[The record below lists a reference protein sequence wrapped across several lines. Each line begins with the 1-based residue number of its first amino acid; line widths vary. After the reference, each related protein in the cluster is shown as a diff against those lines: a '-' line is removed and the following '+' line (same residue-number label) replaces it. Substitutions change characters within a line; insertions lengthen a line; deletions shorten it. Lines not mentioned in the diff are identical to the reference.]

1 MVSPYSV
8 GVPGGAQRQA
18 VALAAA
24 LARVGVEVEVL
35 APTGPGGPPPDD
47 PVAEV
52 PFVGLG
58 RAVAISVNGSRAPV
72 APFPWTA
79 ARALRLLRA
88 RRYDVVHLHEPFVPG
103 PTLAALAVGPRP
115 LVGTFHRAGSD
126 AAYRA
131 LGRGL
136 GRLAGRLGAAVAV
149 SEAARDTA
157 AGVLGVPPVRFE
169 VLWNGVEVEAF
180 ERARPIVG
188 TRPAVLFIGRHEA
201 RKGLGVLLEAF
212 ASVEA
217 DAELW
222 VCGSGPETAALQARH
237 PDDPRVMWLGRVGD
251 EELRGRMAGAT
262 VFCSPALGGES
273 FGLVLAEAM
282 AAGTAVVAS
291 DLPGYR
297 AALAGAG
304 VLVRPGDAGTLAGAL
319 SDLLAAPRRRADLVA
334 AGRARARALS
344 VDTLAGRYMEIY
356 ERVRAKV

>member
-8 GVPGGAQRQA
+8 SVPGGAQRQA
-18 VALAAA
+18 VALAVA
-24 LARVGVEVEVL
+24 LARRGVEVEVL
-35 APTGPGGPPPDD
+35 APTGPGTAPAPDLGG
-47 PVAEV
+47 V
-52 PFVGLG
+52 PLADLG
-58 RAVAISVNGSRAPV
+58 RALSIAVNGSRAPV

-79 ARALRLLRA
+79 ARALRLLHGG
-88 RRYDVVHLHEPFVPG
+88 RYDVVHLHEPFVPG
-103 PTLAALAVGPRP
+103 PTLAALAAGPRP

-136 GRLAGRLGAAVAV
+136 GRLGRRLGAAVAV
-149 SEAARDTA
+149 SDAARDTA
-157 AGVLGVPPVRFE
+157 AGVLGMRPGRFE
-169 VLWNGVEVEAF
+169 VLWNGVDVEAF

-188 TRPAVLFIGRHEA
+188 TRPAVVFTGRHEP

-212 ASVEA
+212 ASVDA

-222 VCGSGPETAALQARH
+222 VCGKGPETASLQAREPH
-237 PDDPRVMWLGRVGD
+237 DPRVLWLGQVGD
-251 EELRGRMAGAT
+251 EELAGRLAGAT

-297 AALAGAG
+297 IALAGAG
-304 VLVRPGDAGTLAGAL
+304 VLVSPGDAGALARAL
-319 SDLLAAPRRRADLVA
+319 NDLLGAPRRRAELVA

-344 VDTLAGRYMEIY
+344 VDTLAARYLEIY
-356 ERVRAKV
+356 ERLRSGV